1 MPVSPKQYQLIFNP
15 ELYNKHYIELDKLI
29 APLIGQFED
38 LGLHSYHIK
47 NTWKLSGTIERDQLD
62 KLVSQQTKESLVNY
76 HQKILSKYSLN
87 LTNKY
92 CSITNKWHKDWKNA
106 CQKNHQSKNSIQHLF
121 KFIYFNNHFTTDGH
135 DSYLYK
141 LINEQN
147 QTIMQIRWPRDL
159 NNKGYTNKAI
169 KKELKHYCKR
179 LTSINNL
186 FKSLNTNRQS
196 LQSLI
201 SSLNQTSR
209 LINKAF
215 QTQANANQHAFSS
228 IVKQKQQ
235 ILQNKHVMHVA
246 HKLEVELPFCTK
258 SDIHMS
264 RKYLLPFK
272 RYQKKLFNKE
282 IQSLLESDNPVEN
295 LRNKFGIQLVMVNS
309 QKDELLIVDI
319 IEDGQT
325 ATDDHLQESWFKTFI
340 TTQAYKSFF
349 NQKSIKDQIPVVD
362 LWDPKADPNGNIT
375 MHKLIDD
382 MIILSVTNRIQHTAN
397 EYQFSLLDTYWA
409 IVNNNKQI
417 LHKPIES
424 KRLKNIKPFFK

>member
-1 MPVSPKQYQLIFNP
+1 MPVSTKQYQLIFNP

-47 NTWKLSGTIERDQLD
+47 NTWKLSGTIEQDQLD
-62 KLVSQQTKESLVNY
+62 KLVSQQVKESLVNY

-92 CSITNKWHKDWKNA
+92 CNITNKWHKDWKNA

-147 QTIMQIRWPRDL
+147 QTIIQIRWPRDL
-159 NNKGYTNKAI
+159 NNKGYANKAI
-169 KKELKHYCKR
+169 KKELKHYCKH
-179 LTSINNL
+179 LTNINNL
-186 FKSLNTNRQS
+186 FKSLNTNGQS

-215 QTQANANQHAFSS
+215 QTQANANKQAFSS
-228 IVKQKQQ
+228 IANQKQQ
-235 ILQNKHVMHVA
+235 IAQNTHIMHVA

-258 SDIHMS
+258 SDIHIS
-264 RKYLLPFK
+264 KKHLLPFK

-282 IQSLLESDNPVEN
+282 IQKILGSNNPIET
-295 LRNKFGIQLVMVNS
+295 LRNKFGIQLVLVTS
-309 QKDELLIVDI
+309 QKDELLIIDL
-319 IEDGQT
+319 IEDGET
-325 ATDDHLQESWFKTFI
+325 ATDDKLQETWLKTFI
-340 TTQAYKSFF
+340 KTESYQSFL

-362 LWDPKADPNGNIT
+362 LCDSKTDPDGNIT

-382 MIILSVTNRIQHTAN
+382 MIMLSVTNRIQHTAN
-397 EYQFSLLDTYWA
+397 EYQFSILDTYWA
-409 IVNNNKQI
+409 IINNNKQI
-417 LHKPIES
+417 LSKPIES
-424 KRLKNIKPFFK
+424 KRLKSTKTFFK

>member
-1 MPVSPKQYQLIFNP
+1 MPVSTQQYQLIFNP

-47 NTWKLSGTIERDQLD
+47 NTWKLSGTIQQDQLD
-62 KLVSQQTKESLVNY
+62 KIVIQQAKESLVNY

-87 LTNKY
+87 LTNKH
-92 CSITNKWHKDWKNA
+92 CSITHKWHKDWKNA
-106 CQKNHQSKNSIQHLF
+106 CQKNHHPKNSIQHLF
-121 KFIYFNNHFTTDGH
+121 NFIYWNNHFTTDDN

-141 LINEQN
+141 LINDQN
-147 QTIMQIRWPRDL
+147 QTIMQIRWPKDL
-159 NNKGYTNKAI
+159 NNKLSANKAI
-169 KKELKHYCKR
+169 KKELKHYSKR
-179 LTSINNL
+179 LTRTNNL
-186 FKSLNTNRQS
+186 FKNLNTNRQS

-209 LINKAF
+209 LISRSF
-215 QTQANANQHAFSS
+215 QTQTNA
-228 IVKQKQQ
+228 KQKQQ
-235 ILQNKHVMHVA
+235 IAQSTHIMHVA

-258 SDIHMS
+258 SDIHIS
-264 RKYLLPFK
+264 RKHLLPFK

-282 IQSLLESDNPVEN
+282 IQNILGSDNPIET
-295 LRNKFGIQLVMVNS
+295 LRNKFGIQLVLVTS

-325 ATDDHLQESWFKTFI
+325 ATDDHLQEAWFKTFI

-362 LWDPKADPNGNIT
+362 LCDSKTDPDGNIT

-382 MIILSVTNRIQHTAN
+382 MIMLSVTNRIQHTAN

-417 LHKPIES
+417 LSKPIES
-424 KRLKNIKPFFK
+424 KRLKSTKTFFK

>member
-1 MPVSPKQYQLIFNP
+1 MPVSTKQYQLIFNP
-15 ELYNKHYIELDKLI
+15 ELYKKHYIELDKLI

-38 LGLHSYHIK
+38 LGLRSYHIK
-47 NTWKLSGTIERDQLD
+47 NTWKLSGTIEQDQLD
-62 KLVSQQTKESLVNY
+62 KLVSQQVKESLVNY

-92 CSITNKWHKDWKNA
+92 CNITNTWHKDWKNA
-106 CQKNHQSKNSIQHLF
+106 YQKNHQPKNNIQHLF

-159 NNKGYTNKAI
+159 NNKGYANKAI
-169 KKELKHYCKR
+169 KKEVKHYCKR

-228 IVKQKQQ
+228 IAKQKQQ
-235 ILQNKHVMHVA
+235 ITQSAHVMHVA

-264 RKYLLPFK
+264 RKHLLPFK
-272 RYQKKLFNKE
+272 RYQKKLFKKE
-282 IQSLLESDNPVEN
+282 IQNILESDNPVET
-295 LRNKFGIQLVMVNS
+295 LRNKFGIQLVLVTS
-309 QKDELLIVDI
+309 QKDELLIIDL
-319 IEDGQT
+319 IEDGET
-325 ATDDHLQESWFKTFI
+325 ATDDQLQEAWLKTFI
-340 TTQAYKSFF
+340 TTQAYQSFL
-349 NQKSIKDQIPVVD
+349 NQKPIKSQIPVVD
-362 LWDPKADPNGNIT
+362 LCDSKADPDGNLT

-382 MIILSVTNRIQHTAN
+382 MIMLSATNRIQHIAT
-397 EYQFSLLDTYWA
+397 EYQFSLLETYWA
-409 IVNNNKQI
+409 IINNNKQI

-424 KRLKNIKPFFK
+424 KRLRTIKTFFK

>member
-1 MPVSPKQYQLIFNP
+1 MPVSTKQYQLIFNP

-47 NTWKLSGTIERDQLD
+47 NTWKLSGPIEQDQLD
-62 KLVSQQTKESLVNY
+62 NLVSQQVEESLVNY

-87 LTNKY
+87 LTNNY
-92 CSITNKWHKDWKNA
+92 WNITNKWHKDWNNVY
-106 CQKNHQSKNSIQHLF
+106 QKNQQSKNSIQHLF

-147 QTIMQIRWPRDL
+147 QIIMQVRWPRDL
-159 NNKGYTNKAI
+159 NNKGYANKAI
-169 KKELKHYCKR
+169 KKEVKHYLKS

-186 FKSLNTNRQS
+186 FKSLNNNRQS
-196 LQSLI
+196 FQSLI

-215 QTQANANQHAFSS
+215 QTQANANRHAFSS
-228 IVKQKQQ
+228 IANQKQQ
-235 ILQNKHVMHVA
+235 IAQSTHIMHVA

-264 RKYLLPFK
+264 RKHLLPFK
-272 RYQKKLFNKE
+272 RYQKKLFKKE
-282 IQSLLESDNPVEN
+282 IQTLLDNDNPVET
-295 LRNKFGIQLVMVNS
+295 LRNKFGIQLVLVTS
-309 QKDELLIVDI
+309 QKDELLIIDL
-319 IEDGQT
+319 IEDGET
-325 ATDDHLQESWFKTFI
+325 ATDDQLQETWLKTFI
-340 TTQAYKSFF
+340 MTQAYQSFL

-362 LWDPKADPNGNIT
+362 LCDSKADPDGNST

-382 MIILSVTNRIQHTAN
+382 MIMLSATNRIKHTAN
-397 EYQFSLLDTYWA
+397 EYQFSLLETYWA

-417 LHKPIES
+417 IRKPIES
-424 KRLKNIKPFFK
+424 KRMKTTKPFFK